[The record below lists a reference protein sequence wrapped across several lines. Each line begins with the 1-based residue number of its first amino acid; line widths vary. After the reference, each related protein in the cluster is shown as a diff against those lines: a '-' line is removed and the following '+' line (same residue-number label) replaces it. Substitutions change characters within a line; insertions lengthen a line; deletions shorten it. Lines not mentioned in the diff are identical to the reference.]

1 MKNVHVLPTPN
12 PSYLYK
18 MSDGSLNI
26 SDLFEGG
33 NSAWK
38 NQNIYITSDEEII
51 GGKEWFLDLT
61 DNSLFKNQVDEPMSK
76 VLFPNCKKII
86 LTTDRDLIKD
96 GVQAIDDNFLEWF
109 VENPSCEEV
118 EIVYD
123 YFQIN
128 QDNPVTRGSTA
139 LVQQYKIII
148 PKEEHKQE
156 TLKEAAERYENKD
169 QHKRSK
175 LDFIE
180 GAKWQH
186 ARMYSEEDLREAY
199 FSAIKSTGEGWN
211 GEYTGGNNPNIE
223 EVFGVEFETWKEQFK
238 KKQV

>member
-109 VENPSCEEV
+109 VKNPSREEV
-118 EIVYD
+118 EIGNQSVKSFDTGRLSYKNTD
-123 YFQIN
+123 LHSRLFQNRI
-128 QDNPVTRGSTA
+128 
-139 LVQQYKIII
+139 
-148 PKEEHKQE
+148 
-156 TLKEAAERYENKD
+156 
-169 QHKRSK
+169 
-175 LDFIE
+175 
-180 GAKWQH
+180 
-186 ARMYSEEDLREAY
+186 
-199 FSAIKSTGEGWN
+199 
-211 GEYTGGNNPNIE
+211 
-223 EVFGVEFETWKEQFK
+223 
-238 KKQV
+238 

>member
-109 VENPSCEEV
+109 VKNPSREEV
-118 EIVYD
+118 EIG
-123 YFQIN
+123 N
-128 QDNPVTRGSTA
+128 QSVKSFDTGHFEDF
-139 LVQQYKIII
+139 YKIII
-148 PKEEHKQE
+148 PKEEPKQE
-156 TLKEAAERYENKD
+156 TLEEAFEKFMNQNFSGQLTLGFVLGAMK
-169 QHKRSK
+169 
-175 LDFIE
+175 F
-180 GAKWQH
+180 GAKWQQETEKEMLFQCWK
-186 ARMYSEEDLREAY
+186 ASEQNMRSQ
-199 FSAIKSTGEGWN
+199 FSSSVYKNVTFDEW
-211 GEYTGGNNPNIE
+211 
-223 EVFGVEFETWKEQFK
+223 FEQYKNK
-238 KKQV
+238 